1 MIHVGEIAGA
11 ILGTAKLIEIVR
23 RRLRA
28 RGRPGGKRRRAKLH
42 LANGEEHV
50 FMLDADEEE

>member
-1 MIHVGEIAGA
+1 
-11 ILGTAKLIEIVR
+11 VR